1 MGEKDTKAKEY
12 LADNERFAD
21 LCNYVLFG
29 GDQVITADELE
40 ERDTTEILSTLG
52 IGKKQVKAQQKW
64 RDLLKRAVI
73 KYTGEMYIVLIGV
86 ENQTEVHYAMPV
98 KNMVY
103 DALNYNSQVQE
114 ATAKHR
120 EQSEYGLSAE
130 FLSGFHKEDRLTPV
144 ITITLYWGEDEWDGP
159 RSLHEMFQK
168 VDERLKPYLPDYR
181 INLLVP
187 QEIKDFHS
195 FRTALGAVLE
205 MIKMSGDEQAMSC
218 LLQNGKRFSSMDNES
233 IEVIN
238 TFIGTEIPYNEPE
251 GGNNVCK
258 AWDDHKES
266 GRIEGRIEGRME
278 EIYASVRD
286 GDYSAARGA
295 EKLGISVQELEKQMA
310 EAGYPLPLVK

>member
-29 GDQVITADELE
+29 GEQVITADALE

-103 DALNYNSQVQE
+103 DALNYNSQVKE

-120 EQSEYGLSAE
+120 EQSEYGSSAE
-130 FLSGFHKEDRLTPV
+130 FLSGFHKDDRLTPV

-168 VDERLKPYLPDYR
+168 VDERIKPYLPDYR

-195 FRTALGAVLE
+195 FRTALGSVLE
-205 MIKMSGDEQAMSC
+205 IIKYSNDNQAMGHM
-218 LLQNGKRFSSMDNES
+218 LENRKRFSTMDNES
-233 IEVIN
+233 ISVIN
-238 TFIGTEIPYNEPE
+238 TFLGTEIPYNESE
-251 GGNNVCK
+251 GGNDMCK
-258 AWDDHKES
+258 AWEDHKEE
-266 GRIEGRIEGRME
+266 GRKEGRIE

-295 EKLGISVQELEKQMA
+295 EKLGISVQELESRMRV
-310 EAGYPLPLVK
+310 AGYIIPTEITAK

>member
-29 GDQVITADELE
+29 GEQVISANALE
-40 ERDTTEILSTLG
+40 ERDTTEILSALG
-52 IGKKQVKAQQKW
+52 VDEKEMKAQQKW

-130 FLSGFHKEDRLTPV
+130 FYQVFTK
-144 ITITLYWGEDEWDGP
+144 
-159 RSLHEMFQK
+159 
-168 VDERLKPYLPDYR
+168 R
-181 INLLVP
+181 IV
-187 QEIKDFHS
+187 
-195 FRTALGAVLE
+195 
-205 MIKMSGDEQAMSC
+205 
-218 LLQNGKRFSSMDNES
+218 
-233 IEVIN
+233 
-238 TFIGTEIPYNEPE
+238 
-251 GGNNVCK
+251 
-258 AWDDHKES
+258 
-266 GRIEGRIEGRME
+266 
-278 EIYASVRD
+278 
-286 GDYSAARGA
+286 
-295 EKLGISVQELEKQMA
+295 
-310 EAGYPLPLVK
+310 

>member
-1 MGEKDTKAKEY
+1 
-12 LADNERFAD
+12 
-21 LCNYVLFG
+21 
-29 GDQVITADELE
+29 
-40 ERDTTEILSTLG
+40 
-52 IGKKQVKAQQKW
+52 
-64 RDLLKRAVI
+64 
-73 KYTGEMYIVLIGV
+73 MYIVLIGV

-103 DALNYNSQVQE
+103 DALNYNSQVKE
-114 ATAKHR
+114 AAAKHR
-120 EQSEYGLSAE
+120 EQSELGSGAE

-195 FRTALGAVLE
+195 FRTTLGAVLE
-205 MIKMSGDEQAMSC
+205 IIKYSNDNQAMSR
-218 LLQNGKRFSSMDNES
+218 LLENRKRFSTMDNES
-233 IEVIN
+233 ISVIN
-238 TFIGTEIPYNEPE
+238 TFLGTEIPFNDLE
-251 GGNNVCK
+251 GGNDMCK
-258 AWDDHKES
+258 AWEDHKE
-266 GRIEGRIEGRME
+266 EGRKEGRME

-295 EKLGISVQELEKQMA
+295 EKLGISVQELEKRME
-310 EAGYPLPLVK
+310 EAGYPLPFVM

>member
-1 MGEKDTKAKEY
+1 MGEKDTRAKEY

-29 GDQVITADELE
+29 GEQVISADALE

-52 IGKKQVKAQQKW
+52 IGEKEVKAQQKW
-64 RDLLKRAVI
+64 RDLLKRAII
-73 KYTGEMYIVLIGV
+73 KYTGEMYVVLIGV
-86 ENQTEVHYAMPV
+86 ENQTDIHYAMPI
-98 KNMVY
+98 KNMLY
-103 DALNYNSQVQE
+103 DAMNYDSQVRE
-114 ATAKHR
+114 AAAKHR
-120 EQSEYGLSAE
+120 AHSEYGSGAE

-159 RSLHEMFQK
+159 RSLHEMFRK
-168 VDERLKPYLPDYR
+168 YDARLKPYLPDYR

-187 QEIKDFHS
+187 REIKDFHG
-195 FRTALGAVLE
+195 FQTALGAVLE
-205 MIKMSGDEQAMSC
+205 MIKMSGDEQEMNR
-218 LLQNGKRFSSMDNES
+218 LMENQELFSAMDNES

-238 TFIGTEIPYNEPE
+238 TFIGTEIPYNESK

-266 GRIEGRIEGRME
+266 GRRE

-286 GDYSAARGA
+286 GDYSLARGA
-295 EKLGISVQELEKQMA
+295 EKLGISVQELEKRMT
-310 EAGYPLPLVK
+310 EAGYPLPFVM

>member
-130 FLSGFHKEDRLTPV
+130 
-144 ITITLYWGEDEWDGP
+144 
-159 RSLHEMFQK
+159 
-168 VDERLKPYLPDYR
+168 
-181 INLLVP
+181 LL
-187 QEIKDFHS
+187 
-195 FRTALGAVLE
+195 
-205 MIKMSGDEQAMSC
+205 
-218 LLQNGKRFSSMDNES
+218 
-233 IEVIN
+233 
-238 TFIGTEIPYNEPE
+238 
-251 GGNNVCK
+251 
-258 AWDDHKES
+258 
-266 GRIEGRIEGRME
+266 
-278 EIYASVRD
+278 
-286 GDYSAARGA
+286 
-295 EKLGISVQELEKQMA
+295 
-310 EAGYPLPLVK
+310 

>member
-29 GDQVITADELE
+29 GEQVITADALE

-86 ENQTEVHYAMPV
+86 ENQTDIHYAMPV

-103 DALNYNSQVQE
+103 DALNYNSQVKE

-120 EQSEYGLSAE
+120 EQSEYGSSAE
-130 FLSGFHKEDRLTPV
+130 FLSGFHKEDHLTPV

-159 RSLHEMFQK
+159 RSLYEMFQK
-168 VDERLKPYLPDYR
+168 FDTRLKPYLPDYR

-187 QEIKDFHS
+187 REIKDFHS

-266 GRIEGRIEGRME
+266 GRIEGRME